1 MCLLLLWAFSVCF
14 FFFFPLQFCNLNKS
28 IEVYL
33 TWSNQKCVLLW
44 AVFLRNFLLQ
54 FCIHKS
60 SLLCVKMRGRIIPY
74 APLTAVDFL
83 CLCLKQLL
91 STMLL
96 VLSVGVFWQRGPI
109 LQTRAHVC
117 AWLQFSKE
125 FICTVT
131 WKCQRSVGW
140 ALFSNLVNS
149 YWRAE
154 SAGPAVFM
162 INFLWGF
169 DTGLK

>member
-1 MCLLLLWAFSVCF
+1 MEGKRWVLYVKLLVTLNHFWMLRSICAEIALSNWVYYNSSVTFPCCSCDTLLCNLFNYTVVFAAVCLLLLWAFSF

-33 TWSNQKCVLLW
+33 TWSNPECVLLW

-83 CLCLKQLL
+83 C
-91 STMLL
+91 
-96 VLSVGVFWQRGPI
+96 V
-109 LQTRAHVC
+109 
-117 AWLQFSKE
+117 
-125 FICTVT
+125 
-131 WKCQRSVGW
+131 
-140 ALFSNLVNS
+140 
-149 YWRAE
+149 
-154 SAGPAVFM
+154 
-162 INFLWGF
+162 
-169 DTGLK
+169 